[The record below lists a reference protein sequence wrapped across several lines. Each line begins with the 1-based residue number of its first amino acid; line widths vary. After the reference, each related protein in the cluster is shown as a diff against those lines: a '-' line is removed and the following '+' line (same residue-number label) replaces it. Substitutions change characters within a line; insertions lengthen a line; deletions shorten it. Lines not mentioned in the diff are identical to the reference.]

1 MAPSSCLSARE
12 LVLGAVALLC
22 GAALVAVQQH
32 GSPLAALAS
41 AFPPAPALPLVEYHA
56 AVLPAIAGD
65 GAGGVVVHSGGAAAA
80 AAAASP
86 AAFAPEQSEKF
97 TRLFSALPPSALV
110 RAAPDAGA
118 GAGLDLTGCAF
129 VSMATA
135 DESAKLALVMFQSLR
150 DAGTRAKL
158 FLMLMRGGFGSR
170 HCGDAAWMA
179 AHGRAG
185 AGCGAAD
192 AGAAE
197 IVSEELL
204 ERLTALGVETQVM
217 DPIPTTKYTEGIAG
231 GTRWFWGAAFN
242 KLRVF
247 SLTQFRKVVWCDSDD
262 FFLRNVDHLFAAP
275 HMTGSVV
282 TACCNFNGPAYP
294 GGGIWV
300 VEPSTELYA
309 KLMDVIAKPRP
320 GTTDGAWLIGDMQVI
335 RAIFGAPPPEGAA
348 EPLYPAVND
357 GRHGYV
363 SGLRHFAPHR
373 DKSAAEFDAWI
384 DATLDRGKPRVEGY
398 DERLAVPGETHW
410 RMLDMRYDQCVGSFK
425 CSPERDDP
433 TVAFSVHF
441 SCLQT
446 TIKPPGYASEH
457 DLFSALYDFADGA
470 TRHWFL
476 VWYAT
481 YIRAMGG
488 VGFPAPAWTGPPVP
502 GRDATHDARAEVN
515 RLARPQL

>member
-1 MAPSSCLSARE
+1 
-12 LVLGAVALLC
+12 VLGAVALLC

-65 GAGGVVVHSGGAAAA
+65 GAGGVVAHSGGAAA

-97 TRLFSALPPSALV
+97 ARLFSALPPSALV

-217 DPIPTTKYTEGIAG
+217 DPIPTTKYTEGIPG
-231 GTRWFWGAAFN
+231 GACLLACGLGGPFLSPHPPR
-242 KLRVF
+242 
-247 SLTQFRKVVWCDSDD
+247 
-262 FFLRNVDHLFAAP
+262 FFF
-275 HMTGSVV
+275 V
-282 TACCNFNGPAYP
+282 TARHP
-294 GGGIWV
+294 
-300 VEPSTELYA
+300 
-309 KLMDVIAKPRP
+309 PR
-320 GTTDGAWLIGDMQVI
+320 
-335 RAIFGAPPPEGAA
+335 
-348 EPLYPAVND
+348 
-357 GRHGYV
+357 
-363 SGLRHFAPHR
+363 
-373 DKSAAEFDAWI
+373 
-384 DATLDRGKPRVEGY
+384 
-398 DERLAVPGETHW
+398 
-410 RMLDMRYDQCVGSFK
+410 
-425 CSPERDDP
+425 
-433 TVAFSVHF
+433 
-441 SCLQT
+441 
-446 TIKPPGYASEH
+446 
-457 DLFSALYDFADGA
+457 
-470 TRHWFL
+470 
-476 VWYAT
+476 
-481 YIRAMGG
+481 
-488 VGFPAPAWTGPPVP
+488 
-502 GRDATHDARAEVN
+502 
-515 RLARPQL
+515 